1 MHPQLVSNEKYHL
14 QIVSHFIILKQI
26 MWDGTVTKNNNYK
39 EKGIYEFKLI
49 VLNLCCHIQLSI
61 QDWLIRK
68 YIFKSTFIMRLND
81 WSI

>member
-39 EKGIYEFKLI
+39 EKGIYEFNAQINSFKLM
-49 VLNLCCHIQLSI
+49 LSHPAVHSRLTNKEI
-61 QDWLIRK
+61 
-68 YIFKSTFIMRLND
+68 YI
-81 WSI
+81 